1 MCVIIEI
8 KIQWEC
14 NEMLLIT
21 AGLRVPLLNYCE
33 QTESLHIHGGYRT
46 RTPGWSDRLKRNLA
60 LERVG

>member
-1 MCVIIEI
+1 
-8 KIQWEC
+8 
-14 NEMLLIT
+14 MLLIT

-33 QTESLHIHGGYRT
+33 QTESFHIHGGYRT